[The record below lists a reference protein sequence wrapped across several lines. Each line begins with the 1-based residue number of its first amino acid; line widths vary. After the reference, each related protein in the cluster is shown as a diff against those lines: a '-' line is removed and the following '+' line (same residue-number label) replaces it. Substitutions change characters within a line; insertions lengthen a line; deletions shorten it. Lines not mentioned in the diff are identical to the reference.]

1 MNPQSAIITQPR
13 SRLRRAVSHPLLAPF
28 NQSPAWERLS
38 GLVNP
43 AWSWSTPRAKV
54 VRTVDEAPG
63 VRSLWLRPNSRFG
76 SFQPGQHVLLTLEI
90 DGALHSRCF
99 SLSDAPR
106 RDGLIRL
113 TIRKQD
119 SGNVSTAAHA
129 LQLGQVVRIS
139 KAQGQFAPNDSEQP
153 LLLISAGSGVTPM
166 MSMLRAMANAGSTRE
181 VVLLHSGRSEGDMVF
196 GAELAQLASEWPKL
210 HLHLHF
216 SNTSGRID
224 AAAIAAQIPDWA
236 EREAL
241 VCGPAGLMALV
252 AELFDA
258 HGLSDQLLSESFG
271 RIPTV
276 VDPTAS
282 EHAASA
288 ENSKHMFTVLAGQ
301 SLLDAAEGGGLTP
314 RFGCRRGICRTCQCK
329 KISGSV
335 RNLLTGDVSG
345 DGEELIQLCIST
357 PLSPVALAL

>member
-1 MNPQSAIITQPR
+1 M
-13 SRLRRAVSHPLLAPF
+13 
-28 NQSPAWERLS
+28 
-38 GLVNP
+38 
-43 AWSWSTPRAKV
+43 
-54 VRTVDEAPG
+54 
-63 VRSLWLRPNSRFG
+63 RSLWLQPSRRFG

-113 TIRKQD
+113 TIRRQD
-119 SGNVSTAAHA
+119 TGNVSAAAHA
-129 LQLGQVVRIS
+129 LQIGQVVRIS
-139 KAQGQFAPNDSEQP
+139 KAQGQFVPNDSEQP

-166 MSMLRAMANAGSTRE
+166 MSILRAMANAGSKRD
-181 VVLLHSGRSEGDMVF
+181 VVLLHGGRSEGDVVF
-196 GAELAQLASEWPKL
+196 GAELGQLSSEWPAL
-210 HLHLHF
+210 RLHLHF
-216 SNTSGRID
+216 SNACGRID
-224 AAAIAAQIPDWA
+224 AAAMAAQVPDWA

-252 AELFDA
+252 ADLFDA
-258 HGLSDQLLSESFG
+258 HGLRDQLQSESFG
-271 RIPTV
+271 RTPAAIDVAAIEHV
-276 VDPTAS
+276 V
-282 EHAASA
+282 SA
-288 ENSKHMFTVLAGQ
+288 ESSKHMFTVLAGQ
-301 SLLDAAEGGGLTP
+301 SLLEAAEAGGLTP

-345 DGEELIQLCIST
+345 DGDELIQLCIST